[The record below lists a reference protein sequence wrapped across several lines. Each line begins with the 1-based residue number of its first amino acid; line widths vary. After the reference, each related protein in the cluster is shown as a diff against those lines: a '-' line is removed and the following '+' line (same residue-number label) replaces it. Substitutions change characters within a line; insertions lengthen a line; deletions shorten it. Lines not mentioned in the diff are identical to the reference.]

1 MTNKICFVAP
11 SGFGK
16 STAIK
21 ILKERYNVI
30 NIKIAKPLYDLQE
43 YFYKIIE
50 KDITGEQDGELL
62 QFLGTKIRKEA
73 PYYLLNKF
81 QEVLQQHTDSN
92 YLITND
98 DCRPP
103 DYETL
108 KNLGFVFV
116 KINGFR
122 RDRNDHSIIDAN
134 SQLEW
139 QNEIYYD
146 YCVDNTDSLAE
157 YKKNLIALVD
167 IIFKKES
174 L

>member
-1 MTNKICFVAP
+1 
-11 SGFGK
+11 
-16 STAIK
+16 
-21 ILKERYNVI
+21 
-30 NIKIAKPLYDLQE
+30 
-43 YFYKIIE
+43 
-50 KDITGEQDGELL
+50 
-62 QFLGTKIRKEA
+62 
-73 PYYLLNKF
+73 LLNKF